1 MPEHILML
9 QKRWTSKRDPAKRRE
24 ILEFLATPEARGM
37 SDREIARRFL
47 VGNQFVSR
55 LRAELRPKF
64 GPDAG
69 EFESHTPPPTD
80 HPGSVCDSSPRPPRE
95 RPDGPWIR
103 EFREILE
110 KTPAGEVPSFPEF
123 LVRKRTPETDEACRR
138 HVEAD
143 KRRPLV
149 GGIAGLFAAID
160 ERERRRALGER
171 GEL

>member
-1 MPEHILML
+1 ML
-9 QKRWTSKRDPAKRRE
+9 QKPWTSKRDPAKRRE
-24 ILEFLATPEARGM
+24 IFAFLATPAAQRM

-55 LRAELRPKF
+55 LRAELRSESVEVEPQL
-64 GPDAG
+64 
-69 EFESHTPPPTD
+69 ESHTVTPTD
-80 HPGSVCDSSPRPPRE
+80 PQGGVCDSPPRPPRE
-95 RPDGPWIR
+95 RSDGPWLR
-103 EFREILE
+103 EFREDLA
-110 KTPAGEVPSFPEF
+110 KTPANEMPGLPEF

-149 GGIAGLFAAID
+149 GGITGLFAAID
-160 ERERRRALGER
+160 ARARRQAMGEK